1 VFSYLAAR
9 ILLMGGSLFESLL
22 MSQPEKK
29 QKFIRKEWA
38 RFRAYIDSLPQNW
51 FLVAGY
57 ILVAIGFCAA
67 VYEFIWLGMLG
78 GA

>member
-1 VFSYLAAR
+1 MPHRDQRLNK
-9 ILLMGGSLFESLL
+9 GEKCESLV
-22 MSQPEKK
+22 MTQPEKK

-38 RFRAYIDSLPQNW
+38 RFRAYLDSLPQNW
-51 FLVAGY
+51 FLIAGY

-67 VYEFIWLGMLG
+67 LYEFVWVGMFG